1 MPLVKISICKGRS
14 REEKKVLLDAVHS
27 ALVDAFEIPIGDR
40 HQILVEV
47 EPDNF
52 EYPEGK
58 TKDYT
63 IIEMTVFPGR
73 SVEAKRKLY
82 QNIVGNLQK
91 LNIQPNDVLIVLKE
105 PPLENWGIRGGYPAN
120 EVDLGFKLDV

>member
-1 MPLVKISICKGRS
+1 MPLVKITILKGRS
-14 REEKKVLLDAVHS
+14 REEKRALLDAVHN
-27 ALVDAFEIPIGDR
+27 ALVDAFEIPEGDR
-40 HQILVEV
+40 NQSLLEV

-52 EYPEGK
+52 EFPEGK

-73 SVEAKRKLY
+73 SVEAKKKLY

-91 LNIQPNDVLIVLKE
+91 LNIDPNDVLIVLKE

-120 EVDLGFKLDV
+120 EVNLGFKLDV

>member
-1 MPLVKISICKGRS
+1 MPLVKITIRKGRS
-14 REEKKVLLDAVHS
+14 REEKRVLLDAVHT

-105 PPLENWGIRGGYPAN
+105 PPLENWGIRGVYPAN
-120 EVDLGFKLDV
+120 EVNLGFKLDV

>member
-1 MPLVKISICKGRS
+1 MPLVKITIRKGRS
-14 REEKKVLLDAVHS
+14 REEKRVLLDAVHT
-27 ALVDAFEIPIGDR
+27 ALVDAFEIPEGDR
-40 HQILVEV
+40 NQRLLEV

-52 EYPEGK
+52 EFPEGK

-63 IIEMTVFPGR
+63 IIDMTVFPGR

-91 LNIQPNDVLIVLKE
+91 LNIKPNDILIVLKE

-120 EVDLGFKLDV
+120 EVNLGFKLDV

>member
-1 MPLVKISICKGRS
+1 MPLVKITIRKGRS
-14 REEKKVLLDAVHS
+14 REEKRVLMDGVHA
-27 ALVDAFEIPIGDR
+27 ALVDAFEIPEGDR
-40 HQILVEV
+40 NQRLLEV

-82 QNIVGNLQK
+82 QNIVVNLK
-91 LNIQPNDVLIVLKE
+91 KINIQPNDILIVLKE

>member
-14 REEKKVLLDAVHS
+14 REEKRVLLDAVHS